1 MGRGTRFLILVV
13 LALGLG
19 GYAYFVESKKDLSA
33 PTAKK
38 DKLFT
43 VDAGKIDEIEV
54 KSESGDVT
62 TVKRN
67 GADWQIASPAGLEPD
82 ASEITGLASTLETLE
97 AQKTVDENPKSV
109 KDFGLEPPRF
119 TVAFKVA
126 GDPAQHR
133 INVGNK
139 TATGGDVYARVE
151 GQTKLILISAYLEQ
165 SLNKST
171 FDLRDK
177 TVLKFTRD
185 GVDSLKLEPAGA
197 PAMTFSH
204 KGDTWRLTTP
214 IDAKADFG
222 TIDGIVGQLS
232 QVRMK
237 SLVSSTAPTPAELKT
252 YGLDKPQVI
261 ATVGSGATKA
271 SLALGGK
278 KDDQSIYARD
288 LSKPNVVFTLENAM
302 LDGLKKKPEDVRSKD
317 VFDFRTF
324 TALGAEISYNGQSR
338 SFEKTKGAPAAGQDA
353 STAPDVWKQV
363 KPDAKDVDQGKV
375 TDLLTTLSNLHADKF
390 ADKAVTTGDELVVTA
405 RFGETASAKTEK
417 VTFRKSGT
425 SVHAIRAGE
434 PGAMIVPT
442 ADFDRAVATFKE
454 IAGIK

>member
-1 MGRGTRFLILVV
+1 MGRGARFLILVV
-13 LALGLG
+13 LAAGLG
-19 GYAYFVESKKDLSA
+19 AYAYFVESKKDLSEPA
-33 PTAKK
+33 AKK

-43 VDAGKIDEIEV
+43 IESGKIDEIEV

-67 GADWQIASPAGLEPD
+67 GTEWQITSPAGLQPD
-82 ASEITGLASTLETLE
+82 PSEIGGLASTLETVE

-133 INVGNK
+133 INIGNK

-151 GQTKLILISAYLEQ
+151 GQTKLVLISAYLEQ

-177 TVLKFTRD
+177 TALKFTRD
-185 GVDSLKLEPAGA
+185 GVDSLKLEPAGT

-204 KGDTWRLTTP
+204 KGDTWRLSTP
-214 IDAKADFG
+214 VEAKADFG
-222 TIDGIVGQLS
+222 TIDGIVGQLA
-232 QVRMK
+232 QARMK
-237 SLVSSTAPTPAELKT
+237 SIVSTTAPTPAELKT
-252 YGLDKPQVI
+252 YGLDKPQVV
-261 ATVGSGATKA
+261 ATVGSGTTHATIA
-271 SLALGGK
+271 IGGK

-288 LSKPNVVFTLENAM
+288 LSRPNIVFTVENGI

-338 SFEKTKGAPAAGQDA
+338 SFDKSKGTPAAGQDA
-353 STAPDVWKQV
+353 NTAPDVWKQT
-363 KPDAKDVDQGKV
+363 KPGAKDVEQSKI

-405 RFGETASAKTEK
+405 RFGETASPKTEK

-425 SVHAIRAGE
+425 VVHAIRAGE

-442 ADFDRAVATFKE
+442 AEFDKAVATFKE